1 MVKPRYIID
10 FERAYDIVMAM
21 AKRVSVGKMPPAE
34 WAQELLEIC
43 VREEICKEDFKKKAG
58 LV

>member
-1 MVKPRYIID
+1 MVRPRYIVD
-10 FERAYDIVMAM
+10 LERAYDIVMAM
-21 AKRVSVGKMPPAE
+21 AKRVFVGKMPPAE

-43 VREEICKEDFKKKAG
+43 VREETRREDFKKKVG